1 MLRHEILQTLAT
13 VVAAADM
20 DVEMVSTCIPFRF
33 EMRLRTEAA
42 FLSFSSVVTPTGIW
56 VPCCGLPTITVVLR
70 KVHLRTT
77 WSATTTVA
85 ITADTTVRP
94 AGIREIEVVV
104 YIAVRSRQVHV
115 PLDVATASH
124 VE

>member
-1 MLRHEILQTLAT
+1 LAT
-13 VVAAADM
+13 VVAAANM
-20 DVEMVSTCIPFRF
+20 NVEMVSTCIPFRF
-33 EMRLRTEAA
+33 EMRLRTETA
-42 FLSFSSVVTPTGIW
+42 FLSFAPVITPTGIW
-56 VPCCGLPTITVVLR
+56 VPCCGLPAITVVLR

-94 AGIREIEVVV
+94 TGIREIEVVV